1 MLVIGLTGG
10 IGAGKTLVSDLFS
23 DLGVPVIDA
32 DQMAHELTTAGSS
45 ACSAI
50 EAEFGAD
57 FFLPD
62 GELDRRKL
70 RQEVFSNPA
79 RLKRLGAI
87 LHPRIRERI
96 KAEISRL
103 RATDSAYCV
112 VAIPLL
118 IEADMLDLVDRLVVV
133 DVPASMQVQRV
144 TERDHV
150 SPRDVEKILRQQ
162 ATREQRLALADHIID
177 NSGSP
182 EATRTQVVALDRIL
196 RRDHS
201 NSR

>member
-1 MLVIGLTGG
+1 MTGG

-32 DQMAHELTTAGSS
+32 DQIAHELTTAGNP

-57 FFLPD
+57 FFNAD

-79 RLKRLGAI
+79 RLQRLEAI
-87 LHPRIRERI
+87 LHPRIRQRI
-96 KAEISRL
+96 NAEIGRL
-103 RATDSAYCV
+103 SKGDAAYCI

-118 IEADMLDLVDRLVVV
+118 IEANMLDLVDRLVVV
-133 DVPASMQVQRV
+133 DVPASVQVQRV
-144 TERDHV
+144 MERDHI
-150 SPRDVEKILRQQ
+150 SPGDVEKILRQQ

-182 EATRTQVVALDRIL
+182 EATQSQVVALDRIL
-196 RRDHS
+196 RRGHS